1 MRKIDIRKYKK
12 LKRNKNDYYYDD
24 DNNNYSNETTKNYLI
39 YFFIFIAFVIIT
51 FILILIYI
59 LTKRKPNK
67 NNTLNNF
74 ISNNNS
80 LNINNITTN
89 NTNSISES
97 PPSPINYI
105 NVAYSLDNDYHYI
118 VHVSMKSVMLSQNN
132 NTFINFYILTSNM
145 NEKQKEIIDKIGL
158 QHKNCK
164 IEYLDMGNKFKDL
177 NVPGDTYA
185 VWSTAIFYR
194 LLLQYLLPNEKKILY
209 LDGDTLIYKDL
220 TKIYNYNITDKY
232 YVGMLEYKVFTYAKY
247 FKGKF
252 GNYINTGV
260 MLCNLEELRKGN
272 ITEKFVEFYKK
283 NNQTIRFPVNDG
295 LNIVSHEKNDYF
307 DPEYVVIG
315 FCNEKS
321 AYDYYEKALIKL
333 NQTAVRDAYKDP
345 YIYHLIYYAKPW
357 RNVPKEKDIVCVDP
371 FTRFYEMARK
381 TDYYYDILAKF
392 NISEKKS
399 EK

>member
-24 DNNNYSNETTKNYLI
+24 DNNNYLSESTKNYLV
-39 YFFIFIAFVIIT
+39 YFFIFIAFAIIT

-59 LTKRKPNK
+59 LTKGKPNK
-67 NNTLNNF
+67 SNTLNNY

-80 LNINNITTN
+80 LNINNITN
-89 NTNSISES
+89 NTNSESCS
-97 PPSPINYI
+97 PPPINYI

-118 VHVSMKSVMLSQNN
+118 VHVSMKSVMLSQNP
-132 NTFINFYILTSNM
+132 NTFINFYILTSNIS
-145 NEKQKEIIDKIGL
+145 EKQKEVIDKIAL

-164 IEYLDMGNKFKDL
+164 IEYFDMGNRFKDL
-177 NVPGDTYA
+177 NVPGDAYA

-247 FKGKF
+247 FRGKF
-252 GNYINTGV
+252 DNYINTGV
-260 MLCNLEELRKGN
+260 MLCNLEELRKEN
-272 ITEKFVEFYKK
+272 ITEKFVEFYKQ
-283 NNQTIRFPVNDG
+283 NNKTIRFPVNDG

-321 AYDYYEKALIKL
+321 AYDYYEKTLIKL

-357 RNVPKEKDIVCVDP
+357 RNVPKEKDNVCVDP

-381 TDYYYDILAKF
+381 TDYYYDILAEF
-392 NISEKKS
+392 NINEKKS
-399 EK
+399 

>member
-24 DNNNYSNETTKNYLI
+24 DNNNYLSESTKNYLI
-39 YFFIFIAFVIIT
+39 YIFIFIAFVIVT

-59 LTKRKPNK
+59 LTKKKPNK
-67 NNTLNNF
+67 NNTLNNY

-80 LNINNITTN
+80 LNINNITIN
-89 NTNSISES
+89 NTNSESYS
-97 PPSPINYI
+97 PPPINYI
-105 NVAYSLDNDYHYI
+105 NVAYALDNDYYYI
-118 VHVSMKSVMLSQNN
+118 VHVSMKSIMLSQNP

-145 NEKQKEIIDKIGL
+145 NEKQKEVIDKIGL

-220 TKIYNYNITDKY
+220 MKIYNYNITDKY
-232 YVGMLEYKVFTYAKY
+232 YIGMLEYKVFTYAKY

-272 ITEKFVEFYKK
+272 ITEKFVEFYKQ
-283 NNQTIRFPVNDG
+283 NNKTIRFPVNDG

-357 RNVPKEKDIVCVDP
+357 RNIPKEKDNVCVDP
-371 FTRFYEMARK
+371 FIRFYEMARK

-392 NISEKKS
+392 NITEKKS
-399 EK
+399 